1 MSGLL
6 TSEEFEK
13 EYPMEALQHI
23 PAIFHA
29 AISFYRYGA
38 YLKGYN
44 QGTEE
49 MEALVL
55 ELTKNNK

>member
-6 TSEEFEK
+6 TNEEFEK
-13 EYPMEALQHI
+13 EYPMEALEHI

-29 AISFYRYGA
+29 AILLYQYGA

-49 MEALVL
+49 MGEIISKLI
-55 ELTKNNK
+55 NDNK

>member
-1 MSGLL
+1 ML

-13 EYPMEALQHI
+13 EYPMDALEHI

-29 AISFYRYGA
+29 AILLYQYGA

-44 QGTEE
+44 QGTQE
-49 MEALVL
+49 MEAVVL
-55 ELTKNNK
+55 ELIKNNK